1 MKQRHFWMFWAALW
15 ACLPVLAVE
24 YSGKCGENVTYRL
37 DTETGVLSVSGTGD
51 ISLVDGQTQA
61 PWYGQRASVKS
72 VVVGD
77 GVGFPRYDWL
87 NGCDSIEEPVY
98 NSSTFYYLP
107 RTFFYYH
114 EVEYDFLPEG
124 RKHIAPYACAN
135 VKGLE
140 KLVIPE
146 GYETVGDQAFYNCT
160 SLGTAV
166 LPESMKVLGYAAFQ
180 GCGSLYA
187 INIPDALE
195 DAGFNCFLGCNHIEK
210 PLYNDKCFFYC
221 PSEMTGEYTIPGS
234 PQRINKMAFYESRLS
249 TVHIPSSVKVIEESA
264 FLQSYGLTSI
274 ELPSGLD
281 SIGMNAFD
289 FCGNLETIAIPDNVS
304 YIGTNTF
311 RGCPKLQ
318 SAVLPQGMRCIPAGI
333 FDGCSELRDV
343 ELPERLDSI
352 GAYAFHG
359 TGLVS
364 LSPLPEGLKY
374 IGEAAFSE
382 CRALKEINLPET
394 VDSIGYKAFYYCN
407 SIQEPLYNSKYFVR
421 LPNIRGEYTVPD
433 GIRKI
438 ADYAFFSCDTVTA
451 IYLPASVEEIGE
463 AAFLWCTS
471 LEKVGLP
478 DGITEIK
485 DFTFQTCV
493 SLYSLSLPESV
504 VSIGNRAF
512 AACSKLPSVEL
523 PEGLVRIG
531 DEAFY
536 SCTGM
541 EDVVIPAKVDYL
553 GDRAFGGCTGL
564 TSVTVDEEQIDT
576 VGVDVFADCPNL
588 KNITSFGGTYYSCPQ
603 DVVNCVVPQG
613 IERIAD
619 RAFAGR
625 TKLESVQLPR
635 GVRAIGDEAFSD
647 CPLLKTVVLPDT
659 LEEQGGGMFKNCT
672 ALEEIDYPYIGVGR
686 LAEETFKGCVN
697 LKAVHLKEGLV
708 KIDPN
713 AFEGCVGLS
722 SLELPNTVR
731 EIQVDAFKD
740 CSGLTHIKLSAAL
753 DYFDSDAF
761 YGCLNLESVEMD
773 EANPDYASYRG
784 ILYNKEKTY
793 VSYIPQGIK
802 EISIPATFTDMS
814 YSISFTES
822 FFKKY
827 PKVYSL
833 ELPFIGASKDGDYG
847 YKSFLGYV
855 FERDMSRDTTYSET
869 SLGVTHTYELNA
881 YTLPENIKKLTLYC
895 DTLYREQ
902 MDYVVSESDYN
913 PYLPKTEKNVTF
925 LAHLDTLVIHA
936 TTDIDADV
944 LNGRCE
950 GLKVLVLDKANKLP
964 SLTFEG
970 MDNLQSLTVGQV
982 GTMDFG
988 CLSNL
993 VGLKE
998 LNLPFAGAGSASTA
1012 ANFGELFGM
1021 IPDDAKRR
1029 VVQFKEDGSSE
1040 TYYVSAGLEKLVL
1053 SEGLETLPYGAF
1065 YNCSMLKELVLPS
1078 SLYMVGERALYGCAG
1093 LTDIYCKGAEP
1104 SSAYSNTFEGV
1115 RVNSCKLHV
1124 PYNSSDMYRRS
1135 TGWKDF
1141 YYIEEEAPVVI
1152 SVVKNIENA
1161 GVIYGL
1167 QEYQPGAVAELK
1179 AVAHSGYTFSGWTEG
1194 GEVVSTDAT
1203 YTFTV
1208 ESDRSLI
1215 AVFTPVSG
1223 SNEIATVPESTKVS
1237 FTWEAE
1243 EGASTYRLDVYE
1255 DEAMTKLAGTLVF
1268 DAEGNVVE
1276 KRAATR
1282 LTATI
1287 DGLTASTDYYYRM
1300 TVYGETEQV
1309 ISQYTGTF
1317 STTEADAI
1325 MGSVAEEMSVAAVPG
1340 GIVVRHAPE
1349 GVVRV
1354 FAISGACVA
1363 TRMSEGSSNL
1373 SVDLDKGFY
1382 VVVAGGKS
1390 CKVMV
1395 R

>member
-1 MKQRHFWMFWAALW
+1 MKQRHFWLFWAALW

-77 GVGFPRYDWL
+77 GVGLPRYDWL

-107 RTFFYYH
+107 KTFFYFH
-114 EVEYDFLPEG
+114 EVGYGFLPEG
-124 RKHIAPYACAN
+124 RKHIAPYACMNA
-135 VKGLE
+135 KGLE

-146 GYETVGDQAFYNCT
+146 GYETVGNQAFYYCT
-160 SLGTAV
+160 SLAEAV

-180 GCGSLYA
+180 GCSSLYA
-187 INIPDALE
+187 INIPEALE
-195 DAGFNCFLGCNHIEK
+195 NAEDNCFLGCKSIET

-221 PSEMTGEYTIPGS
+221 PPEMTGEYTIPGN
-234 PQRINKMAFYESRLS
+234 PQRIKTTAFYESHLS
-249 TVHIPSSVKVIEESA
+249 AVHIPSSVKVIEELA
-264 FLQSYGLTSI
+264 FSYCYDLTSI
-274 ELPSGLD
+274 ELPAGLD
-281 SIGMNAFD
+281 SIKRQAFEP
-289 FCGNLETIAIPDNVS
+289 CASLETIVIPDNVS
-304 YIGTNTF
+304 YIGANAF
-311 RGCPKLQ
+311 KGCSKLQ
-318 SAVLPQGMRCIPAGI
+318 SAVLPRGMRCIPAGM
-333 FDGCSELRDV
+333 FDGCSGLQEV

-352 GAYAFHG
+352 LDGAFYC

-374 IGEAAFSE
+374 IGTEAF
-382 CRALKEINLPET
+382 CGCTALKEVNLPET
-394 VDSIGYKAFYYCN
+394 VDSIGHNAFYNCR

-421 LPNIRGEYTVPD
+421 LPSIRGEYTVPD

-438 ADYAFFSCDTVTA
+438 ADYAFYVCDTVTA

-463 AAFLWCTS
+463 GAFDGCTS

-478 DGITEIK
+478 DGITEVK
-485 DFTFQTCV
+485 DYTFRKCV
-493 SLYSLSLPESV
+493 SLFSLSLPESV
-504 VSIGNRAF
+504 GRIGNWAF
-512 AACSKLPSVEL
+512 ADCSKLPSVDL

-531 DEAFY
+531 DGAFGG
-536 SCTGM
+536 CTGL
-541 EDVVIPAKVDYL
+541 ETVVIPAQVDYL
-553 GDRAFGGCTGL
+553 GDRAFAGCTWL
-564 TSVTVDEEQIDT
+564 SSVTVDEEQIDT
-576 VGVDVFADCPNL
+576 IGVDVFADCPNL
-588 KNITSFGGTYYSCPQ
+588 KDITMFGDTYYRCPQ
-603 DVVNCVVPQG
+603 DAVTCIVPQG
-613 IERIAD
+613 IKKIAD
-619 RAFAGR
+619 RAFAGCTR
-625 TKLESVQLPR
+625 LESVQLPQS
-635 GVRAIGDEAFSD
+635 VRAIGDEAFSD
-647 CPLLKTVVLPDT
+647 CPSLKSVELPDT
-659 LEEQGGGMFKNCT
+659 LDSYGDGMFKNCT
-672 ALEEIDYPYIGVGR
+672 ALVEIDYPQIGGG
-686 LAEETFKGCVN
+686 LLSEMFKGCVN
-697 LKAVHLKEGLV
+697 LQAVHLKEGLRS
-708 KIDPN
+708 IGPN
-713 AFEGCVGLS
+713 VFEGCISLS
-722 SLELPNTVR
+722 FIELPNTVR
-731 EIQVDAFKD
+731 EIWADAFKD
-740 CSGLTHIKLSAAL
+740 CLGLTRIKLSAAL
-753 DYFDSDAF
+753 DGFNSASF
-761 YGCLNLESVEMD
+761 NGCPNLESIEMD

-784 ILYNKEKTY
+784 ILYDKEKTY
-793 VSYIPQGIK
+793 IYYIPQGIK
-802 EISIPATFTDMS
+802 EISFPSTYTRMS
-814 YSISFTES
+814 YNIRFTES

-833 ELPFIGASKDGDYG
+833 ELPFIGERKDGPYG
-847 YKSFLGYV
+847 YSSFLGYV

-869 SLGVTHTYELNA
+869 SLGVTHTWELNA

-913 PYLPKTEKNVTF
+913 PYYPRTELDVTF
-925 LAHLDTLVIHA
+925 LAHLDTLIIHA
-936 TTDIDADV
+936 TTDIDADA

-950 GLKVLVLDKANKLP
+950 GLKVLVMDKLNTLP
-964 SLTFEG
+964 SNTFEG
-970 MDNLQSLTVGQV
+970 MDSLQGLTIDSVGV
-982 GTMDFG
+982 MEAGSMRH
-988 CLSNL
+988 LA
-993 VGLKE
+993 GLRE
-998 LNLPFAGAGSASTA
+998 LYVPFAGAGSASTA
-1012 ANFGELFGM
+1012 ANFGGLFGTAADNRM
-1021 IPDDAKRR
+1021 QR

-1065 YNCSMLKELVLPS
+1065 YNCNMLKELVLPS

-1124 PYNSSDMYRRS
+1124 PYNASDMYRRS

-1152 SVVKNIENA
+1152 TVAKNIENA
-1161 GVIYGL
+1161 GVVYGL
-1167 QEYQPGAVAELK
+1167 QEYQPGALAELK

-1194 GEVVSTDAT
+1194 GELVSTDAT
-1203 YTFTV
+1203 YTFIV
-1208 ESDRSLI
+1208 EGDRSLI

-1243 EGASTYRLDVYE
+1243 EGASTYRLDVFE

-1268 DAEGNVVE
+1268 DAEGNVVQ
-1276 KRAATR
+1276 KRASTR

-1300 TVYGETEQV
+1300 TAYGEADQV

-1325 MGSVAEEMSVAAVPG
+1325 METVAEEMSVAAVQG
-1340 GIVVRHAPE
+1340 GIVVRHAPD

-1354 FAISGACVA
+1354 FAVSGACVA
-1363 TRMSEGSSNL
+1363 TCMSDGGDL
-1373 SVDLDKGFY
+1373 TVALDKGFY
-1382 VVVAGGKS
+1382 VVVAGDKS

>member
-1 MKQRHFWMFWAALW
+1 MFWAALW

-304 YIGTNTF
+304 YIGGNAF
-311 RGCPKLQ
+311 HCCSKLQ
-318 SAVLPQGMRCIPAGI
+318 SAVLPRGMRCIPGGI
-333 FDGCSELRDV
+333 FYSCPELRDV

-352 GAYAFHG
+352 GAYAFYS

-364 LSPLPEGLKY
+364 LSLPEGLKY
-374 IGEAAFSE
+374 IGEMAFSE
-382 CRALKEINLPET
+382 CRALKKINLPET
-394 VDSIGYKAFYYCN
+394 VDSIGYRAFQFCN

-463 AAFLWCTS
+463 TAFLGCTS

-478 DGITEIK
+478 YGITEIK
-485 DFTFQTCV
+485 WGTFQNCV

-504 VSIGNRAF
+504 VRIGNQAF
-512 AACSKLPSVEL
+512 SGCTKLPSLEL

-536 SCTGM
+536 GCRGM
-541 EDVVIPAKVDYL
+541 EEVVIPSQVDYL
-553 GDRAFGGCTGL
+553 GDRAFGGCAWL
-564 TSVTVDEEQIDT
+564 SSVTVDEEQIDT
-576 VGVDVFADCPNL
+576 IGVDVFVNCPNL
-588 KNITSFGGTYYSCPQ
+588 KNITSFGSTYYRCPQ
-603 DVVNCVVPQG
+603 DAVTCVVPQG

-619 RAFAGR
+619 RAFAGCMN
-625 TKLESVQLPR
+625 LESVQIPQS
-635 GVRAIGDEAFSD
+635 VRAIGNEAFCD
-647 CPLLKTVVLPDT
+647 CPSLKNVVLPDS
-659 LEEQGGGMFKNCT
+659 LQEYGDAMFKNCT
-672 ALEEIDYPYIGVGR
+672 ALVEIDYPQIGGG
-686 LAEETFKGCVN
+686 LLTETFKGCVN
-697 LKAVHLKEGLV
+697 LKSVHLQEGLRS
-708 KIDPN
+708 IGPYSFD
-713 AFEGCVGLS
+713 GCVGLS

-731 EIQVDAFKD
+731 EIWANAFKN
-740 CSGLTHIKLSAAL
+740 CSGLTHIKLPAGL
-753 DYFDSDAF
+753 DDFDSNAF
-761 YGCLNLESVEMD
+761 TDCLNLESIEVD
-773 EANPDYASYRG
+773 EANRRYASYRG

-793 VSYIPQGIK
+793 ISYIPQGIK
-802 EISIPATFTDMS
+802 EISFPSTYTS
-814 YSISFTES
+814 LSLSIRFTES
-822 FFKKY
+822 FFKTY

-833 ELPFIGASKDGDYG
+833 ELPFIGESKDGNYG
-847 YKSFLGYV
+847 YRSFLGYV
-855 FERDMSRDTTYSET
+855 FERDRSRDTTYSET
-869 SLGVTHTYELNA
+869 RQGVTHTYELNA

-902 MDYVVSESDYN
+902 MDYVESESNYN
-913 PYLPKTEKNVTF
+913 QYLFKTETNATF
-925 LAHLDTLVIHA
+925 LSHLDTLIIHA

-944 LNGRCE
+944 LNGRCK
-950 GLKVLVLDKANKLP
+950 GLKVLVMDKANKLP

-982 GTMDFG
+982 GTMDYA

-1040 TYYVSAGLEKLVL
+1040 TYYVSAGLGKLVL

-1152 SVVKNIENA
+1152 SVTKNIENA

-1179 AVAHSGYTFSGWTEG
+1179 AVAHSGYTFAGWTEN
-1194 GEVVSTDAT
+1194 GEVVSSDAT

-1208 ESDRSLI
+1208 EGNRSLI

-1255 DEAMTKLAGTLVF
+1255 DEAMTRLAGTLLF

-1287 DGLTASTDYYYRM
+1287 DGLSASTDYYYRM
-1300 TVYGETEQV
+1300 TAYGETEQV

-1325 MGSVAEEMSVAAVPG
+1325 MGTVAEEMSVAAVPG

-1363 TRMSEGSSNL
+1363 TRMSEGSGNL